1 MILFDNNEDLQEQIE
16 EFNMQFGCHCS
27 IKYDENVLMP
37 QIIKESGT
45 IYFSKRFSLII
56 LLLIIRP
63 FYEKKLDRL
72 TFLYFAVDLNIKN
85 GYVDNAQFLISE
97 LLAEFEKFHG
107 VQPCCEVPDIYL
119 SETIGALL
127 EHELSHYKYFLHPE
141 IKEVEI
147 NEVKK
152 GILDGN
158 VPRGIRGKLLEYA
171 LKRLGNNSLRLEE
184 LACDSTGARYFAKQI
199 SNNKIDKQEIP
210 NAVAQLTRVFV
221 NLQQMKNLEEVAMY
235 TIKQHLIDQVF
246 DVYRVGIVNMT
257 LCDFLEEYTL
267 EMVES
272 MKYEIF
278 DYNKTL
284 QNMCKLCWERLDYSC
299 TLGAKNIAEL
309 EDEENIKEKLN
320 NIRTSFYGL
329 NSNMFD
335 YFQSVVL

>member
-1 MILFDNNEDLQEQIE
+1 MIHFCKDEDLQKQVK
-16 EFNMQFGCHCS
+16 EFNIQFNCQCR
-27 IKYDENVLMP
+27 IKYDENFLMP
-37 QIIKESGT
+37 QIIKEYGI

-63 FYEKKLDRL
+63 FYEKKLDKL

-97 LLAEFEKFHG
+97 LLAEFEKIIG
-107 VQPCCEVPDIYL
+107 VQPCCKIPDIYL

-152 GILDGN
+152 GILDEN
-158 VPRGIRGKLLEYA
+158 VPKGIRGKLLKFA
-171 LKRLGNNSLRLEE
+171 LKKLGNNSLRLEE
-184 LACDSTGARYFAKQI
+184 LVCDSTGARYFAKQI
-199 SNNKIDKQEIP
+199 NNDEINRQEVP

-221 NLQQMKNLEEVAMY
+221 NLQQMKNLEEIAMY
-235 TIKQHLIDQVF
+235 TIKQHLIDHVF
-246 DVYRVGIVNMT
+246 DVYRVGIVNLT
-257 LCDFLEEYTL
+257 LCDFVKEYTP
-267 EMVES
+267 EMIES
-272 MKYEIF
+272 MKHEIF

-284 QNMCKLCWERLDYSC
+284 QSMCKLCWERLDYSY
-299 TLGAKNIAEL
+299 TLGAKNITEL
-309 EDEENIKEKLN
+309 ENEENINEMLN

-329 NSNMFD
+329 SSNMFD
-335 YFQSVVL
+335 YFSSVVL